1 MTIMV
6 KISKNLIIYVK
17 TGDIMDDFF
26 ICIAYICVGMFILAM
41 SIVWIKDSIA
51 DALDRKVKR
60 RQLKEEE
67 LIKTNDANNEL
78 EKYKKENEE
87 LKDLILR
94 YQDFEKAM
102 SCPITWHLDGPYS
115 EEYSNA
121 AWDERWDKATS
132 GEIVIKRLFIETQ
145 GVTAEDITPNNIRIK
160 EMHAE
165 IYSKQSGKTYTTYL
179 DRCSCDS
186 YKYAPKANR
195 PYVCKHMLT
204 LAAETDALPFLKK

>member
-1 MTIMV
+1 M
-6 KISKNLIIYVK
+6 S
-17 TGDIMDDFF
+17 DIFF
-26 ICIAYICVGMFILAM
+26 SIAGACVALFFLAM
-41 SIVWIKDSIA
+41 AISWIKDSIA

-67 LIKTNDANNEL
+67 LIKTNETNKEL
-78 EKYKKENEE
+78 EKYKQQNKE
-87 LKDLILR
+87 LKDKILY
-94 YQDFEKAM
+94 YQDLEKAM

-115 EEYSNA
+115 KEYSNA

-132 GEIVIKRLFIETQ
+132 GDIVIKKLFIETQ
-145 GVTAEDITPNNIRIK
+145 GVTAEDITPYNIRIK

-179 DRCSCDS
+179 DRCTCDS
-186 YKYAPKANR
+186 YKYAPKTNR